1 MNSPALTRVFRVVS
15 LWMVA
20 GLACPLPA
28 KPQSGA
34 TSSAVRAAAHSAAQS
49 DPLLDAMVTELER
62 SQAGLKMDQVQAPYY
77 IEYRL
82 SEVEG
87 YTAEAAFGGLR
98 EDQKFHVRFLRAVVR
113 VGDYKQDSYYG
124 EGTGAAEVMPLDND
138 PLALRHQIWLVTD
151 QAYKS
156 ASEALTAKQA
166 MLKQYNVDQPV
177 DDFAR
182 APVLQSIGPL
192 AKLEDSPE
200 HWRKLLESVTGL
212 YRKYPDIQSVEAS
225 VRFTAVNEYFVNS
238 EGTVTR
244 QGHATYALTLSG
256 SAQAPDG
263 MRLERSPYYM
273 VAKPQELP
281 SDAEISADAAKM
293 LDTILRLRQAP
304 IVEEEYRGPVVFY
317 ADAAD
322 DVFAGLVGS
331 NVLGRKPQPGRPART
346 TGQYATSFKSKV
358 LPDFLTVVD
367 DPTMKEF
374 QGHSLVGSYDVDS
387 EGVKAAPVTVIDKGQ
402 LINYLVGR
410 EPIRD
415 FPESNGHARAAF
427 GAGPLPSTANLVVRA
442 EKSSSLPEL
451 KKQMIE
457 MCRNQGRPYGYY
469 VETLGPGMAPRLLYR
484 IWEKDGHEELV
495 RGAVFNELD
504 VRTLRNNL
512 AAAGNDPLV
521 SNRPGGLPSSVIS
534 PSILFDELEVK
545 RADTSKDKL
554 PEYPPPPLANPR

>member
-1 MNSPALTRVFRVVS
+1 
-15 LWMVA
+15 MVA
-20 GLACPLPA
+20 GLASPLQA

-34 TSSAVRAAAHSAAQS
+34 TSSAVRAAARSAAQS
-49 DPLLDAMVTELER
+49 DPLLDAMLTELER

-98 EDQKFHVRFLRAVVR
+98 EDQEFHVRFLRAVVR

-182 APVLQSIGPL
+182 APVLQSVGPL

-256 SAQAPDG
+256 SAQALDG

-273 VAKPQELP
+273 VGKPEELP

-293 LDTILRLRQAP
+293 LDTIVRLRQAP

-374 QGHSLVGSYDVDS
+374 RGHSLVGSYDVDS

-402 LINYLVGR
+402 LINYLLGR

-442 EKSSSLPEL
+442 EKSSSLEEL

-469 VETLGPGMAPRLLYR
+469 VETLGPGMSPRLLYR
-484 IWEKDGHEELV
+484 IWVKDGHEELV

-512 AAAGNDPLV
+512 TAAGNDPLV

-554 PEYPPPPLANPR
+554 PEYPPPPLTNPR

>member
-1 MNSPALTRVFRVVS
+1 
-15 LWMVA
+15 MVA
-20 GLACPLPA
+20 GLASPLQA

-34 TSSAVRAAAHSAAQS
+34 TSSAVRAAARSAAQS
-49 DPLLDAMVTELER
+49 DPLLDAMLTELER

-98 EDQKFHVRFLRAVVR
+98 EDQEFHVRFLRAVVR

-124 EGTGAAEVMPLDND
+124 EGTGAAEVMPLDNE

-273 VAKPQELP
+273 VGKPEELP
-281 SDAEISADAAKM
+281 SDAEISADAVKM
-293 LDTILRLRQAP
+293 LDTIVRLRQAP

-442 EKSSSLPEL
+442 EKSSSLEEL

-484 IWEKDGHEELV
+484 VWEKDGHEELV

-512 AAAGNDPLV
+512 TAAGNDPLV

-545 RADTSKDKL
+545 RADASKDKL
-554 PEYPPPPLANPR
+554 PEYPPPPLTNPR

>member
-1 MNSPALTRVFRVVS
+1 MNSPALTRVFCVVS

-20 GLACPLPA
+20 GLAFPLQA

-34 TSSAVRAAAHSAAQS
+34 TSSAVRAAARSAAQS
-49 DPLLDAMVTELER
+49 DPLLDAMLTELER

-98 EDQKFHVRFLRAVVR
+98 EDQEFHVRFLRAVVR

-177 DDFAR
+177 DDFAH

-273 VAKPQELP
+273 VGKPEELP

-293 LDTILRLRQAP
+293 LDTIVRLRQAP

-374 QGHSLVGSYDVDS
+374 RGHSLVGSYDVDS

-442 EKSSSLPEL
+442 EKSSSLEEL

-469 VETLGPGMAPRLLYR
+469 VETLGPGMSPRLLYR

-554 PEYPPPPLANPR
+554 PEYPPPPLTNPR

>member
-1 MNSPALTRVFRVVS
+1 
-15 LWMVA
+15 
-20 GLACPLPA
+20 
-28 KPQSGA
+28 
-34 TSSAVRAAAHSAAQS
+34 
-49 DPLLDAMVTELER
+49 
-62 SQAGLKMDQVQAPYY
+62 
-77 IEYRL
+77 
-82 SEVEG
+82 
-87 YTAEAAFGGLR
+87 
-98 EDQKFHVRFLRAVVR
+98 
-113 VGDYKQDSYYG
+113 
-124 EGTGAAEVMPLDND
+124 
-138 PLALRHQIWLVTD
+138 
-151 QAYKS
+151 
-156 ASEALTAKQA
+156 
-166 MLKQYNVDQPV
+166 VDQPV

-244 QGHATYALTLSG
+244 QGHTTYALTLSG

-273 VAKPQELP
+273 VGKPQELP

-293 LDTILRLRQAP
+293 LDTIMRLRQAP

-442 EKSSSLPEL
+442 EKSSSLEEL

-469 VETLGPGMAPRLLYR
+469 VETLGPGMSPRLLYR

-554 PEYPPPPLANPR
+554 PEYPPPPLTNPR

>member
-1 MNSPALTRVFRVVS
+1 MNSPTLTRVFCVVS
-15 LWMVA
+15 LWMAA
-20 GLACPLPA
+20 GLASPLHA

-34 TSSAVRAAAHSAAQS
+34 TSSAVRAAARSAAQS
-49 DPLLDAMVTELER
+49 DPLLDAMLTELER

-225 VRFTAVNEYFVNS
+225 VRFTAINEYFVNS

-273 VAKPQELP
+273 VGKPEELP

-293 LDTILRLRQAP
+293 LDTIVRLRQAP

-358 LPDFLTVVD
+358 LPEFLTVVD

-387 EGVKAAPVTVIDKGQ
+387 EGVKAAPVKVIDKGQ

-442 EKSSSLPEL
+442 EKSSSLEEL

-545 RADTSKDKL
+545 RADASKDKL
-554 PEYPPPPLANPR
+554 PEYPPPPLTNPR

>member
-1 MNSPALTRVFRVVS
+1 
-15 LWMVA
+15 MVA
-20 GLACPLPA
+20 GLACPLQV

-34 TSSAVRAAAHSAAQS
+34 TSSAVRAAGRSAAQS
-49 DPLLDAMVTELER
+49 DPLLDAMLTELER
-62 SQAGLKMDQVQAPYY
+62 SRAGLKMDQVQAPYY

-98 EDQKFHVRFLRAVVR
+98 EDQEFHVRFLRAVVR

-182 APVLQSIGPL
+182 APVLQSVGPL

-256 SAQAPDG
+256 SAQALDG

-273 VAKPQELP
+273 VGKPEELP

-293 LDTILRLRQAP
+293 LDTIVRLRQAP

-374 QGHSLVGSYDVDS
+374 RGHSLVGSYDVDS

-402 LINYLVGR
+402 LINYLLGR

-442 EKSSSLPEL
+442 EKSSSLEEL

-469 VETLGPGMAPRLLYR
+469 VETLGPGMSPRLLYR
-484 IWEKDGHEELV
+484 IWVKDGHEELV

-512 AAAGNDPLV
+512 TAAGNDPLV

-554 PEYPPPPLANPR
+554 PEYPPPPLTNPR

>member
-1 MNSPALTRVFRVVS
+1 
-15 LWMVA
+15 
-20 GLACPLPA
+20 
-28 KPQSGA
+28 
-34 TSSAVRAAAHSAAQS
+34 
-49 DPLLDAMVTELER
+49 
-62 SQAGLKMDQVQAPYY
+62 
-77 IEYRL
+77 
-82 SEVEG
+82 
-87 YTAEAAFGGLR
+87 
-98 EDQKFHVRFLRAVVR
+98 
-113 VGDYKQDSYYG
+113 
-124 EGTGAAEVMPLDND
+124 
-138 PLALRHQIWLVTD
+138 
-151 QAYKS
+151 
-156 ASEALTAKQA
+156 
-166 MLKQYNVDQPV
+166 
-177 DDFAR
+177 
-182 APVLQSIGPL
+182 
-192 AKLEDSPE
+192 
-200 HWRKLLESVTGL
+200 
-212 YRKYPDIQSVEAS
+212 
-225 VRFTAVNEYFVNS
+225 
-238 EGTVTR
+238 
-244 QGHATYALTLSG
+244 
-256 SAQAPDG
+256 
-263 MRLERSPYYM
+263 
-273 VAKPQELP
+273 
-281 SDAEISADAAKM
+281 
-293 LDTILRLRQAP
+293 
-304 IVEEEYRGPVVFY
+304 VVFY

-442 EKSSSLPEL
+442 EKSSSLEEL

-484 IWEKDGHEELV
+484 VWEKDGHEELV

-512 AAAGNDPLV
+512 TAAGNDPLV

-545 RADTSKDKL
+545 RADASKDKL
-554 PEYPPPPLANPR
+554 PEYPPPPLTNPR

>member
-1 MNSPALTRVFRVVS
+1 MNSRLRTRVLSVAS
-15 LWMVA
+15 LLMVA
-20 GLACPLPA
+20 GLSCDVLA
-28 KPQSGA
+28 KPQSAAG
-34 TSSAVRAAAHSAAQS
+34 SSPVMAAARAAAQG
-49 DPLLDAMVTELER
+49 DPLLDAMITELER
-62 SQAGLKMDQVQAPYY
+62 SKPGLKMEQVRAPYY

-82 SEVEG
+82 GEVEG
-87 YTAEAAFGGLR
+87 YTAEAAFGALR
-98 EDQKFHVRFLRAVVR
+98 EDQKIRVRFLRAVVR
-113 VGDYKQDSYYG
+113 VGDYKQDSYFG
-124 EGTGAAEVMPLDND
+124 EGTGASEIMPLDND
-138 PLALRHQIWLVTD
+138 MLALRHQIWLVTD

-166 MLKQYNVDQPV
+166 MLKQFNVDQTV
-177 DDFAR
+177 DDFAH
-182 APVLQSIGPL
+182 APVLQSVGPL
-192 AKLEDSPE
+192 ARLEYSAD
-200 HWRKLLESVTGL
+200 HWRKVLENATGL
-212 YRKYPDIQSVEAS
+212 YRKYPDVQSVEAS
-225 VRFTAVNEYFVNS
+225 VRFTAINEYFVNS

-244 QGHATYALTLSG
+244 QGHATYALTLS
-256 SAQAPDG
+256 SATQAPDG

-273 VAKPQELP
+273 AVRPEELP
-281 SDAEISADAAKM
+281 SDAQISADAVKM
-293 LDTILRLRQAP
+293 LDTIVRLRQAP

-346 TGQYATSFKSKV
+346 TGAYATSFKSRV
-358 LPDFLTVVD
+358 LPDFVSVVD

-402 LINYLVGR
+402 LNNYLLGR

-427 GAGPLPSTANLVVRA
+427 GAGPSPSTANLVVRA
-442 EKSSSLPEL
+442 EQSSSLDDL
-451 KKQMIE
+451 KKKMLE

-469 VETLGPGMAPRLLYR
+469 VETLGPGLAPRLLYR
-484 IWEKDGHEELV
+484 VWEKDGHEELV

-521 SNRPGGLPSSVIS
+521 SNRPGGIPSSVIS

-545 RADTSKDKL
+545 RADASKNKL
-554 PEYPPPPLANPR
+554 PEYPAPPLTSPR

>member
-1 MNSPALTRVFRVVS
+1 
-15 LWMVA
+15 MVA
-20 GLACPLPA
+20 GLACPLQV

-34 TSSAVRAAAHSAAQS
+34 TSSAVRAAGRSAAQS
-49 DPLLDAMVTELER
+49 DPLLDAMLTELER
-62 SQAGLKMDQVQAPYY
+62 SRAGLKMDQVQAPYY

-98 EDQKFHVRFLRAVVR
+98 EDQEFHVRFLRAVVR

-182 APVLQSIGPL
+182 APVLQSVGPL

-225 VRFTAVNEYFVNS
+225 VRFTAINEYFVNS

-256 SAQAPDG
+256 SAQALDG

-273 VAKPQELP
+273 VGKPEELP

-293 LDTILRLRQAP
+293 LDTIVRLRQAP

-374 QGHSLVGSYDVDS
+374 RGHSLVGSYDVDS

-402 LINYLVGR
+402 LINYLLGR

-442 EKSSSLPEL
+442 EKSSSLEEL

-469 VETLGPGMAPRLLYR
+469 VETLGPGMSPRLLYR

-495 RGAVFNELD
+495 RGAMFNELD

-512 AAAGNDPLV
+512 TAAGNDPLV

-554 PEYPPPPLANPR
+554 PEYPPPPLTNPR

>member
-1 MNSPALTRVFRVVS
+1 
-15 LWMVA
+15 MVA
-20 GLACPLPA
+20 GLACPLQA
-28 KPQSGA
+28 KPQSSA
-34 TSSAVRAAAHSAAQS
+34 TSSAVRAAARSAAQS
-49 DPLLDAMVTELER
+49 DPLLDAMLTELER

-87 YTAEAAFGGLR
+87 YTAEAAFGALR
-98 EDQKFHVRFLRAVVR
+98 EDQEFHVRFLRAVVR

-273 VAKPQELP
+273 VARPQELS

-293 LDTILRLRQAP
+293 LDTIVRLRQAP

-374 QGHSLVGSYDVDS
+374 RGHSLVGSYDVDS

-442 EKSSSLPEL
+442 EKSSSLEEL

-469 VETLGPGMAPRLLYR
+469 VETLGPGMSPRLLYR

-545 RADTSKDKL
+545 RADASKDKL
-554 PEYPPPPLANPR
+554 PEYPPPPLTNPR

>member
-1 MNSPALTRVFRVVS
+1 MNSPSLTRVLCVVS

-20 GLACPLPA
+20 GLACPLQV

-34 TSSAVRAAAHSAAQS
+34 TSSAVRAAGRSAAQS
-49 DPLLDAMVTELER
+49 DPLLDAMLTELER
-62 SQAGLKMDQVQAPYY
+62 SRAGLKMDQVQAPYY

-98 EDQKFHVRFLRAVVR
+98 EDQEFHVRFLRAVVR

-182 APVLQSIGPL
+182 APVLQSVGPL

-256 SAQAPDG
+256 SAQALDG

-273 VAKPQELP
+273 VGKPEELP

-293 LDTILRLRQAP
+293 LDTIVRLRQAP

-374 QGHSLVGSYDVDS
+374 RGHSLVGSYDVDS

-402 LINYLVGR
+402 LINYLLGR

-442 EKSSSLPEL
+442 EKSSSLEEL

-469 VETLGPGMAPRLLYR
+469 VETLGPGMSPRLLYR
-484 IWEKDGHEELV
+484 IWVKDGHEELV

-512 AAAGNDPLV
+512 TAAGNDPLV

-554 PEYPPPPLANPR
+554 PEYPPPPLTNPR

>member
-1 MNSPALTRVFRVVS
+1 M
-15 LWMVA
+15 
-20 GLACPLPA
+20 
-28 KPQSGA
+28 
-34 TSSAVRAAAHSAAQS
+34 
-49 DPLLDAMVTELER
+49 
-62 SQAGLKMDQVQAPYY
+62 
-77 IEYRL
+77 
-82 SEVEG
+82 
-87 YTAEAAFGGLR
+87 
-98 EDQKFHVRFLRAVVR
+98 
-113 VGDYKQDSYYG
+113 
-124 EGTGAAEVMPLDND
+124 
-138 PLALRHQIWLVTD
+138 
-151 QAYKS
+151 
-156 ASEALTAKQA
+156 
-166 MLKQYNVDQPV
+166 
-177 DDFAR
+177 
-182 APVLQSIGPL
+182 
-192 AKLEDSPE
+192 
-200 HWRKLLESVTGL
+200 
-212 YRKYPDIQSVEAS
+212 
-225 VRFTAVNEYFVNS
+225 
-238 EGTVTR
+238 TR
-244 QGHATYALTLSG
+244 QGHTTYALTLSG

-273 VAKPQELP
+273 VGKPQELP

-293 LDTILRLRQAP
+293 LDTIMRLRQAP

-374 QGHSLVGSYDVDS
+374 QGHSLVGSYEVDS

-415 FPESNGHARAAF
+415 FPESNGHARAAL

-442 EKSSSLPEL
+442 EKSSSLEEL

-469 VETLGPGMAPRLLYR
+469 VETLGPGMSPRLLYR

-554 PEYPPPPLANPR
+554 PEYPPPLMNPR

>member
-1 MNSPALTRVFRVVS
+1 MNSPSLTRVLCVVS

-20 GLACPLPA
+20 GLASPLQA

-34 TSSAVRAAAHSAAQS
+34 TSSAVRAAARSAAQS
-49 DPLLDAMVTELER
+49 DPLLDAMVTELKR
-62 SQAGLKMDQVQAPYY
+62 SRAGLKMDQVQAPYY

-98 EDQKFHVRFLRAVVR
+98 EDQEFHVRFLRAVVR

-182 APVLQSIGPL
+182 APVLQSVGPL

-256 SAQAPDG
+256 SAQALDG

-273 VAKPQELP
+273 VGKPEELP

-293 LDTILRLRQAP
+293 LDTIVRLRQAP

-374 QGHSLVGSYDVDS
+374 RGHSLVGSYDVDS

-402 LINYLVGR
+402 LINYLLGR

-442 EKSSSLPEL
+442 EKSSSLEEL

-469 VETLGPGMAPRLLYR
+469 VETLGPGMSPRLLYR
-484 IWEKDGHEELV
+484 IWVKDGHEELV

-512 AAAGNDPLV
+512 TAAGNDPLV

-554 PEYPPPPLANPR
+554 PEYPPPPLTNPR

>member
-1 MNSPALTRVFRVVS
+1 MNSRSLTRVFCVLS
-15 LWMVA
+15 LWMVG
-20 GLACPLPA
+20 GLRSPLQA

-34 TSSAVRAAAHSAAQS
+34 TSSAVRAAARSAAQS
-49 DPLLDAMVTELER
+49 DPLLDAMLTELER

-87 YTAEAAFGGLR
+87 YTAEAAFGALR

-182 APVLQSIGPL
+182 APVLQSVGPL

-244 QGHATYALTLSG
+244 QGHVTYALTLSG
-256 SAQAPDG
+256 SAQASDG

-273 VAKPQELP
+273 VANPQELP
-281 SDAEISADAAKM
+281 SDAEISADAVKM
-293 LDTILRLRQAP
+293 LDTIVRLRQAP

-387 EGVKAAPVTVIDKGQ
+387 EGVKAAPVKVIDKGQ

-442 EKSSSLPEL
+442 EKSSSLDEL

-469 VETLGPGMAPRLLYR
+469 VETLGPGLTPRLLYR

-545 RADTSKDKL
+545 RADASKDKL
-554 PEYPPPPLANPR
+554 PEYPPPPLTNPR